1 VLRNVRLIRGN
12 TIVNMVRVI
21 YLRRLNSQARS
32 GKICLRNDEPMLQ
45 REIMIADIRKGLAVY
60 QDYVR
65 PGGSLNLTDTNV
77 HAENFVAGL
86 LNAIHGWNLVS
97 TNQATANYPCI
108 DLIDEQLGLGVQV
121 TAEEGS
127 DKLTKTVECV
137 KTHNLAGRIKYP
149 KVFLLLRK
157 QGRYTVHAEGIEF
170 DWRNDVLDF
179 AEAVKSAHAI
189 SDLEQLHRVHQH
201 VVNSMPSI
209 FPEYSNAPPLYLPTT
224 DPAKRGWR
232 FHRGQ

>member
-1 VLRNVRLIRGN
+1 
-12 TIVNMVRVI
+12 
-21 YLRRLNSQARS
+21 
-32 GKICLRNDEPMLQ
+32 MLQ

-65 PGGSLNLTDTNV
+65 SGGPLNLTDTNV

-86 LNAIHGWNLVS
+86 LNAINGWNLIS

-108 DLIDEQLGLGVQV
+108 DLIDEQLALGVQV

-137 KTHNLAGRIKYP
+137 KAHNLAGRIRYL
-149 KVFLLLRK
+149 KVFLLLPK
-157 QGRYTVHAEGIEF
+157 QGRYTVHVECPGIEF

-179 AEAVKSAHAI
+179 AE
-189 SDLEQLHRVHQH
+189 R
-201 VVNSMPSI
+201 
-209 FPEYSNAPPLYLPTT
+209 
-224 DPAKRGWR
+224 
-232 FHRGQ
+232 